1 MQIRKAEV
9 QFLLVHHCDGE
20 ILSDIRSGAVYLGVD
35 APGIRA

>member
-1 MQIRKAEV
+1 MLIRKAAV
-9 QFLLVHHCDGE
+9 QFLLAHHCDGG